1 MPEVER
7 IGEKREEEE
16 GKEEKIEGIAKEEEK
31 RDMSDIAALFRL
43 DPC

>member
-7 IGEKREEEE
+7 IGEKREDKE
-16 GKEEKIEGIAKEEEK
+16 GEEEKIEGIAKEEK